1 VLDSLAKLSDD
12 DMVRIFWFAESATRD
27 RFGKVAIAV
36 AEALIADEQQSRDSS
51 HWWRHGWSDVQTYH
65 DGITI
70 DAQAFDTL
78 TNVFAK
84 MLPDLPRQQNDAI
97 FVKNVRDVYVATAPV
112 FGLIAVRDQDDN
124 AQRMRCGHLWQRMHL
139 WATLHELAMQP
150 LNQMCE
156 RADRERQLG
165 LEPVFGRALY
175 VLVGSND
182 WYGIMPFRLGCPT
195 RPALASPRRSF
206 QEVLL

>member
-1 VLDSLAKLSDD
+1 
-12 DMVRIFWFAESATRD
+12 ME
-27 RFGKVAIAV
+27 
-36 AEALIADEQQSRDSS
+36 
-51 HWWRHGWSDVQTYH
+51 
-65 DGITI
+65 ITI
-70 DAQAFDTL
+70 DAQSFDTL

-84 MLPDLPRQQNDAI
+84 LLPDLPRQQNDAI
-97 FVKNVRDVYVATAPV
+97 FLKNVRDVCVATAPV

-124 AQRMRCGHLWQRMHL
+124 TQRMRCGQLWQRLHL

-165 LEPVFGRALY
+165 SEPVFGRALY
-175 VLVGSND
+175 DLIGSND
-182 WYGIMPFRLGCPT
+182 WHGIMPFRLGYPT
-195 RPALASPRRSF
+195 RLALASPRRSV

>member
-1 VLDSLAKLSDD
+1 MNVYRDA
-12 DMVRIFWFAESATRD
+12 VR
-27 RFGKVAIAV
+27 
-36 AEALIADEQQSRDSS
+36 
-51 HWWRHGWSDVQTYH
+51 GWSDVQTYH
-65 DGITI
+65 DGVTI

-84 MLPDLPRQQNDAI
+84 MQPDLPRQQNDAI

-112 FGLIAVRDQDDN
+112 FGLIAVRDQDSN
-124 AQRMRCGHLWQRMHL
+124 AQRMRCGQLWQRMHL
-139 WATLHELAMQP
+139 WATLHEFAMQP

-156 RADRERQLG
+156 RADRERQLR

-175 VLVGSND
+175 DLVGSKD
-182 WYGIMPFRLGCPT
+182 WYGIMPFRLRCPT
-195 RPALASPRRSF
+195 RPALASPRRFF